1 METGPLCLIS
11 RDYVTKNEMGRVE
24 PFFRKNDLQFC
35 LEWCPKKLLYSPRI
49 KIRYINGQ
57 FEAARPYRR
66 VSKVVQGRSRNR
78 SRAPYASAPVDSC
91 RASFSLPAACR
102 PAHPDMCCFCFLP
115 PGALRILSS
124 ASFRFIPSAAL
135 RFLARAAFR
144 IPPRVTFRILLCT
157 AFDSCRVSSCAFCR
171 APTCVSYRV
180 LPFAS
185 CRARP
190 PRC

>member
-102 PAHPDMCCFCFLP
+102 PALPGTCCLSHPAACYPSHPAMHSIRFLSSVV
-115 PGALRILSS
+115 LRILPR
-124 ASFRFIPSAAL
+124 ADL
-135 RFLARAAFR
+135 RFL
-144 IPPRVTFRILLCT
+144 PR
-157 AFDSCRVSSCAFCR
+157 
-171 APTCVSYRV
+171 

-185 CRARP
+185 CRAPP

>member
-1 METGPLCLIS
+1 
-11 RDYVTKNEMGRVE
+11 MGRVE

-102 PAHPDMCCFCFLP
+102 PALPAACRPAHPDMCCFCFLP

-135 RFLARAAFR
+135 RFLTRAAFR
-144 IPPRVTFRILLCT
+144 IPPRVTLRILLCT

-185 CRARP
+185 CRAPP